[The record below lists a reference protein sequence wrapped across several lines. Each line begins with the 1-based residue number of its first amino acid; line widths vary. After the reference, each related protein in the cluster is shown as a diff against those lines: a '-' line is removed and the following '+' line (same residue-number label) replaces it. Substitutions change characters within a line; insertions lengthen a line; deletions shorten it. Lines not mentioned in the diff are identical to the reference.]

1 MSATPNDATPS
12 AARDEIL
19 ARVRKALSA
28 EGTHHPRTDAPTGR
42 ADQPDATELPLTR
55 DDVLD
60 LLVERIEDYRATVT
74 RCTTAQLAE
83 TVAGALEEC
92 ESVVVPTGFDATHLD
107 APSVRQVAEAD
118 VTDVHDVEGVDAV
131 VSTAAVAIAETG
143 TIVLDHGPGQGR
155 RGLTLLPDRHVCVVR
170 ADQVVTTVPEAF
182 AALRPSV
189 DARRPLTWVSGPSA
203 TSDIELDRVEGVHGP
218 RSLRV
223 VLVGD
228 DPLVER
234 DGEQAG

>member
-1 MSATPNDATPS
+1 MSAMSN
-12 AARDEIL
+12 AAREEIL
-19 ARVRKALSA
+19 ARVRNALSA
-28 EGTHHPRTDAPTGR
+28 EGTHHQRTDAPPAP
-42 ADQPDATELPLTR
+42 ADRFGTARPPVTR

-60 LLVERIEDYRATVT
+60 LLVERIEDYRATVV
-74 RCTTAQLAE
+74 RCTTAELAQ
-83 TVAGALEEC
+83 TVAGALDGC
-92 ESVVVPTGFDATHLD
+92 ESVVVPTGFDTAHIN
-107 APSVRQVAEAD
+107 APNVRQVAEAD
-118 VTDVHDVEGVDAV
+118 VRDVHDVEGIDAV
-131 VSTAAVAIAETG
+131 VSTAAVAIALTG

-218 RSLRV
+218 RTLHV
-223 VLVGD
+223 VLVGV
-228 DPLVER
+228 DPPV
-234 DGEQAG
+234 A

>member
-1 MSATPNDATPS
+1 MSAMSN
-12 AARDEIL
+12 AAREEIL
-19 ARVRKALSA
+19 ARVRNALSA
-28 EGTHHPRTDAPTGR
+28 EGTHHQRTDAPPAP
-42 ADQPDATELPLTR
+42 ADRFGTARPPVTR

-60 LLVERIEDYRATVT
+60 LLVERIEDYRATVV
-74 RCTTAQLAE
+74 RCTTAELAQ
-83 TVAGALEEC
+83 TVAGALDGC
-92 ESVVVPTGFDATHLD
+92 ESVVVPTGFDTAHIN
-107 APSVRQVAEAD
+107 APNVRQVAEAD
-118 VTDVHDVEGVDAV
+118 VRDVHDVEGIDAV

-218 RSLRV
+218 RTLHV
-223 VLVGD
+223 VLVD
-228 DPLVER
+228 DL
-234 DGEQAG
+234 

>member
-1 MSATPNDATPS
+1 MSAMSN
-12 AARDEIL
+12 AAREEIL
-19 ARVRKALSA
+19 ARVRNALSA
-28 EGTHHPRTDAPTGR
+28 EGTHHQRTDAPPAP
-42 ADQPDATELPLTR
+42 ADRFGAARPPVTR

-60 LLVERIEDYRATVT
+60 LLVERIEDYRATVV
-74 RCTTAQLAE
+74 RCTTAELAQ
-83 TVAGALEEC
+83 TVAGALDGC
-92 ESVVVPTGFDATHLD
+92 ESVVVPTGFDTAHIN
-107 APSVRQVAEAD
+107 APNVRQVAEAD
-118 VTDVHDVEGVDAV
+118 VRDVHDVEGIDAV
-131 VSTAAVAIAETG
+131 VSTAAVAIALTG

-218 RSLRV
+218 RTLHV
-223 VLVGD
+223 VLVEV
-228 DPLVER
+228 DPPV
-234 DGEQAG
+234 A

>member
-1 MSATPNDATPS
+1 MSATPN

-28 EGTHHPRTDAPTGR
+28 EGTPHPGTDAPTGPTG
-42 ADQPDATELPLTR
+42 DPHATRSPLTR
-55 DDVLD
+55 HDVLD
-60 LLVERIEDYRATVT
+60 LLVERIEDYRATVV
-74 RCTTAQLAE
+74 RCTTAELAQ
-83 TVAGALEEC
+83 TVAGGLEGC
-92 ESVVVPTGFDATHLD
+92 ESVVVPAGFDAAYLDAAHLD
-107 APSVRQVAEAD
+107 AATVRRVAEAD
-118 VTDVHDVEGVDAV
+118 VTDVHDIEGVDAV

-170 ADQVVTTVPEAF
+170 ADQVVAGVPEAF
-182 AALRPSV
+182 AVLRPSV

-218 RSLRV
+218 RMLHV
-223 VLVGD
+223 VLVA
-228 DPLVER
+228 E
-234 DGEQAG
+234 AT